1 MNVLIVEDEM
11 MAQAN
16 LARALTQHFPDVR
29 IVGTT
34 GSVRETV
41 LWLRTPGNS
50 ADVIFMDVE
59 LSDGDCFE
67 IFRQADVTA
76 RVIMTT
82 AYDNYA
88 VRAFEVNSIDYLLKP
103 IDLAALRRAVERCRV
118 RSGLDG
124 VKYSFTNSQGY
135 GDYKFIGF
143 KNYIAMFQDARVGH
157 AYLFTIFI
165 AILITLGTNILGMF
179 LAVLLNSKIAF
190 KNGFRAI
197 FFIPY
202 TLSVLVIG
210 YVFKYIFMTPLP
222 ALGQALHID
231 WLSTSMISNPD
242 LAWFPIVF
250 LSIWQ
255 GVAYSTLLYLAGL
268 QTIDNEIYEA
278 AAIDGVIRGSTQMLA
293 QFTTHCLVAF
303 ARSVYMLH
311 RDCQGYKLIH
321 EPRHIDFSFFFRYDN
336 QIITLFGIFMSEL
349 HQQLICRTYRLFHVI
364 QTAIAWNPHH
374 SVCLKIQFESTRC
387 FLYNQNNIDFALL
400 HLRTVN
406 ISEEKVIQYKFIF
419 A

>member
-118 RSGLDG
+118 RSGGIDP
-124 VKYSFTNSQGY
+124 
-135 GDYKFIGF
+135 D
-143 KNYIAMFQDARVGH
+143 
-157 AYLFTIFI
+157 
-165 AILITLGTNILGMF
+165 
-179 LAVLLNSKIAF
+179 VLLNAIRSPREYKQRYVVRFNDRIVPVQTTDIAYF
-190 KNGFRAI
+190 
-197 FFIPY
+197 Y
-202 TLSVLVIG
+202 
-210 YVFKYIFMTPLP
+210 
-222 ALGQALHID
+222 
-231 WLSTSMISNPD
+231 
-242 LAWFPIVF
+242 
-250 LSIWQ
+250 
-255 GVAYSTLLYLAGL
+255 
-268 QTIDNEIYEA
+268 
-278 AAIDGVIRGSTQMLA
+278 
-293 QFTTHCLVAF
+293 
-303 ARSVYMLH
+303 
-311 RDCQGYKLIH
+311 
-321 EPRHIDFSFFFRYDN
+321 
-336 QIITLFGIFMSEL
+336 
-349 HQQLICRTYRLFHVI
+349 
-364 QTAIAWNPHH
+364 
-374 SVCLKIQFESTRC
+374 
-387 FLYNQNNIDFALL
+387 
-400 HLRTVN
+400 
-406 ISEEKVIQYKFIF
+406 SEEKNTYLVTNDNNRYIMDQSLDVLSDELDPGRFFPHIAQLHHRHAGDRQHREIPGQPAEDHGTSASGVRDGGEPVAGRRLPEVAGGEWLSLGRDGQVF
-419 A
+419 GPPPPFPGFVLRPSGLPFLRRAGAPVPAGEGSSAEEFLWNFPPRTESSL

>member
-118 RSGLDG
+118 RSGGIDP
-124 VKYSFTNSQGY
+124 
-135 GDYKFIGF
+135 D
-143 KNYIAMFQDARVGH
+143 
-157 AYLFTIFI
+157 
-165 AILITLGTNILGMF
+165 
-179 LAVLLNSKIAF
+179 VLLNAIRSPREYKQRYVVRFNDRIVPVQTTDIAYF
-190 KNGFRAI
+190 
-197 FFIPY
+197 Y
-202 TLSVLVIG
+202 
-210 YVFKYIFMTPLP
+210 
-222 ALGQALHID
+222 
-231 WLSTSMISNPD
+231 
-242 LAWFPIVF
+242 
-250 LSIWQ
+250 
-255 GVAYSTLLYLAGL
+255 
-268 QTIDNEIYEA
+268 
-278 AAIDGVIRGSTQMLA
+278 
-293 QFTTHCLVAF
+293 
-303 ARSVYMLH
+303 
-311 RDCQGYKLIH
+311 
-321 EPRHIDFSFFFRYDN
+321 
-336 QIITLFGIFMSEL
+336 
-349 HQQLICRTYRLFHVI
+349 
-364 QTAIAWNPHH
+364 
-374 SVCLKIQFESTRC
+374 
-387 FLYNQNNIDFALL
+387 
-400 HLRTVN
+400 
-406 ISEEKVIQYKFIF
+406 SEEKNTYLVTNDNNRYIMDQSLDVLSDELDPGRFFRISRSCIIAMPAIVSIGLKVHFEGSRCGRSSEGVLRGLRLRGAWKGFPWEVSAGAPGRMARRHDKRGAPEIPGRPLF
-419 A
+419 LRPGSALPQSARQRRPLQAIMSCSDSLKVSLCSSSSSGRCIR

>member
-118 RSGLDG
+118 RSGGIDP
-124 VKYSFTNSQGY
+124 
-135 GDYKFIGF
+135 D
-143 KNYIAMFQDARVGH
+143 
-157 AYLFTIFI
+157 
-165 AILITLGTNILGMF
+165 
-179 LAVLLNSKIAF
+179 VLLN
-190 KNGFRAI
+190 AI
-197 FFIPY
+197 RSPREYKQRYVVRFNDRIVPVQTTASPISTRKRKTP
-202 TLSVLVIG
+202 TLSRTTTTATSWISR
-210 YVFKYIFMTPLP
+210 
-222 ALGQALHID
+222 
-231 WLSTSMISNPD
+231 STSFRTNWIPGGFS
-242 LAWFPIVF
+242 
-250 LSIWQ
+250 
-255 GVAYSTLLYLAGL
+255 AYR
-268 QTIDNEIYEA
+268 A
-278 AAIDGVIRGSTQMLA
+278 AASSPCR
-293 QFTTHCLVAF
+293 
-303 ARSVYMLH
+303 RS
-311 RDCQGYKLIH
+311 
-321 EPRHIDFSFFFRYDN
+321 SA
-336 QIITLFGIFMSEL
+336 S
-349 HQQLICRTYRLFHVI
+349 
-364 QTAIAWNPHH
+364 
-374 SVCLKIQFESTRC
+374 
-387 FLYNQNNIDFALL
+387 
-400 HLRTVN
+400 
-406 ISEEKVIQYKFIF
+406 
-419 A
+419 